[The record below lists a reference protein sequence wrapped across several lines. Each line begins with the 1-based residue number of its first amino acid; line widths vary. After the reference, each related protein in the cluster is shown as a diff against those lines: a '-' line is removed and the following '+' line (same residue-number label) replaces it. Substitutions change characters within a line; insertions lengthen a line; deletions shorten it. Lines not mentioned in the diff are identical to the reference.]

1 MTDLGVAARL
11 RAAFEFSPTI
21 LSVSRLADGRLVDVN
36 DAFLHLTGYTRE
48 EVIGR
53 PISELSLWVD
63 PAQRERGLTALRAG
77 GSIRHLEARLRT
89 KAGGEIVT
97 LASADVID
105 LDGERC
111 VVTALTDIT
120 ERVRAEA
127 ALRDSER
134 RFSQAFHA
142 NPLPMSIVSLLDGR
156 HLDVNEAAVRHSGY
170 TRDEMVGRTKPELG
184 FWVTAG
190 ERDRLLETLRQDGR
204 ARDFEVTFKTR
215 GGERRQLLVN
225 SEIISYG
232 GEPAVLSVSLDITD
246 RKQVE
251 QAKDEFLAML
261 GHELRN
267 PLGTIASAL
276 GVLARVLP
284 AEQRPMLEI
293 IDRQT
298 DQLTRLVDD
307 LMDVAR
313 LTAGKLELRRH
324 TVDLRDLAQRCVDAA
339 AGRTAGHR
347 VRVDGPSL
355 SVVGDPVRLEQIV
368 RNLLD
373 NALKYTPAGGDVR
386 VGLRAVDGLA
396 VLSVRDTGE
405 GIAAELLPRIFD
417 LFVQQPQPLAR
428 SRGGLG
434 LGLALVKRLVELH
447 GGSVAAHSEG
457 PGQGSEFTVRLPLA
471 TAAPSADD
479 APKPAARSGGRR
491 RRVLVVEDNR
501 DARESLRLLLELAGH
516 DVETSEDGPD
526 GLDKLRVFRPEV
538 ALIDVGLPGL
548 DGYAMARMVRKTGD
562 PSAVRLIAL
571 TGYGQPE
578 DRRRA
583 LDAGFDVHVTKP
595 IDPDRLEELLG

>member
-1 MTDLGVAARL
+1 
-11 RAAFEFSPTI
+11 
-21 LSVSRLADGRLVDVN
+21 
-36 DAFLHLTGYTRE
+36 
-48 EVIGR
+48 
-53 PISELSLWVD
+53 
-63 PAQRERGLTALRAG
+63 
-77 GSIRHLEARLRT
+77 
-89 KAGGEIVT
+89 
-97 LASADVID
+97 
-105 LDGERC
+105 
-111 VVTALTDIT
+111 
-120 ERVRAEA
+120 
-127 ALRDSER
+127 
-134 RFSQAFHA
+134 
-142 NPLPMSIVSLLDGR
+142 
-156 HLDVNEAAVRHSGY
+156 
-170 TRDEMVGRTKPELG
+170 
-184 FWVTAG
+184 
-190 ERDRLLETLRQDGR
+190 
-204 ARDFEVTFKTR
+204 
-215 GGERRQLLVN
+215 
-225 SEIISYG
+225 
-232 GEPAVLSVSLDITD
+232 
-246 RKQVE
+246 
-251 QAKDEFLAML
+251 
-261 GHELRN
+261 
-267 PLGTIASAL
+267 
-276 GVLARVLP
+276 
-284 AEQRPMLEI
+284 
-293 IDRQT
+293 
-298 DQLTRLVDD
+298 
-307 LMDVAR
+307 
-313 LTAGKLELRRH
+313 
-324 TVDLRDLAQRCVDAA
+324 
-339 AGRTAGHR
+339 
-347 VRVDGPSL
+347 
-355 SVVGDPVRLEQIV
+355 VRLEQIV

-386 VGLRAVDGLA
+386 VGLRAEDGFA

-479 APKPAARSGGRR
+479 APKPAARSDGRR